1 MFLHIGEGKIIDKE
15 KIIGVFDLETTSTS
29 KRTRE
34 FLRNSEKKGIV
45 KNVSEE
51 IPKTYIICEK
61 NGEERVYI
69 TQISPKTLLK
79 RAERN
84 EEFGTEN

>member
-84 EEFGTEN
+84 EEFFFN

>member
-51 IPKTYIICEK
+51 IPKTYIICKK